1 MLSLDPT
8 PEPDEPEI
16 TLADDQ
22 PTSQS
27 VPRRCGQA
35 ASSESKYCQARRQIA
50 QPQMRV
56 LRLK

>member
-1 MLSLDPT
+1 VDPT

-22 PTSQS
+22 PTRQFVS
-27 VPRRCGQA
+27 RRCVQA
-35 ASSESKYCQARRQIA
+35 ASSESKCCQAPRHVA
-50 QPQMRV
+50 QPQMWV